1 MGDDDDGD
9 GPGTGTG
16 TGRESF
22 FFLLTMALGRGGRAM
37 HLALATSMPPS
48 CLPQSSHIYIGVGN
62 LQVSGHSDMDRSVA
76 ACHALPLPLLRSM
89 HHILGRS
96 IHPELDLAQ

>member
-1 MGDDDDGD
+1 
-9 GPGTGTG
+9 
-16 TGRESF
+16 
-22 FFLLTMALGRGGRAM
+22 
-37 HLALATSMPPS
+37 
-48 CLPQSSHIYIGVGN
+48 